1 MRKEGN
7 HWNWQQFLQLPSH
20 FYSREANNE
29 AMRPSYLG
37 KILLRWCDQCHT
49 PVLAERCSCGAETRP
64 VPVTP
69 PGDARPAFPSDIAL
83 VNRIYEDHFGAP
95 LIPEGHLAL
104 LNKVP
109 DQDRM
114 EEIVVGGGIAGIIRY
129 FPDQRR
135 WEPVPRPEACSI
147 FRPEKRFVVIDDDAV
162 PFIRDQSMSV
172 LRPGLVSIDD
182 AVREGDEVFI
192 LTREGSCVGVG
203 RAKTDAAG
211 AREMKK
217 GSVIRTRRNI
227 VSHIIPGKATWEDA
241 VRANSVVLEQ
251 AEGSSILFVR
261 EVAGRNSHL
270 KANISYS
277 GGKDSLAT
285 LLVVTKAVGKVPML
299 FADTGLE
306 FPETIANIDDA
317 ANRYGLEVIR
327 SNGENTFWRTFEEE
341 GPPTVNARWCCRVCK
356 LTPVGQIIREQWGEC
371 LSFIGQRRYE
381 SAARAKSDRVWRN
394 KNVPAQ
400 LSAAPIHN
408 WTAMHVWLYL
418 MQEKAPYNVLYER
431 QLDRIGCFM
440 CPSSDMA
447 LIHRI
452 EADYPD
458 LWQGWLDRL
467 ETYREAHGLPDEW
480 ITAGQWRLKEGCA
493 DEADSHY

>member
-1 MRKEGN
+1 
-7 HWNWQQFLQLPSH
+7 
-20 FYSREANNE
+20 
-29 AMRPSYLG
+29 MRPSFLG
-37 KILLRWCDQCHT
+37 KIFLRWCDTCHA
-49 PVLAERCSCGAETRP
+49 PVLAPQCACGAHTRE
-64 VPVTP
+64 VLVTP
-69 PGDARPAFPSDIAL
+69 PGDARPAFPADIAL

-95 LIPEGHLAL
+95 LIPEGHIAL

-109 DQDRM
+109 DKDRM
-114 EEIVVGGGIAGIIRY
+114 EEVLVGGGIAGIIRY

-135 WEPVPRPEACSI
+135 WEPVPRPEAGRLFSPTKHI
-147 FRPEKRFVVIDDDAV
+147 VVVADDAV
-162 PFIRDQSMSV
+162 PFIRDQGMSV
-172 LRPGLVSIDD
+172 LAPGLVSIDD
-182 AVREGDEVFI
+182 SVRASDEVLI
-192 LTREGSCVGVG
+192 LAKDGTCIGAG
-203 RAKTDAAG
+203 RARVSAG
-211 AREMKK
+211 EARTMKK
-217 GSVIRTRRNI
+217 GAIVKTRKNIQSLIVPGPASWDEVVTANGAAIDRAEAASV
-227 VSHIIPGKATWEDA
+227 
-241 VRANSVVLEQ
+241 Q
-251 AEGSSILFVR
+251 FVR
-261 EVAGRNSHL
+261 EVTGLYPAMVTNV
-270 KANISYS
+270 SYS
-277 GGKDSLAT
+277 GGKDSLAM
-285 LLVVTKAVGKVPML
+285 LLVILKAIGKVPLL
-299 FADTGLE
+299 FADTGYE
-306 FPETIANIDDA
+306 FPETYQNVDIVA
-317 ANRYGLEVIR
+317 RKYGLEVIR
-327 SNGENTFWRTFEEE
+327 TNGVTKFHENFGAQ
-341 GPPTVNARWCCRVCK
+341 GPPAVNARWCCRVCK
-356 LTPVGQIIREQWGEC
+356 LTPVGQMIREQWGEC

-452 EADYPD
+452 EADYPH